1 MALLHQAELRPS
13 KLELITP
20 WLAEQPWAYARSG
33 EWERVAAYRFD
44 DPDGEVGVETL
55 IVTSGAGAELQVP
68 LTYRG
73 APLDGAD
80 EWLIGTMEHSALG
93 TRWVYDAAGD
103 PVYAQTLAFAIA
115 NGEREAEQYVEEN
128 GVRTAVPGTAQV
140 QGSGRGADM
149 PPVASVTSTTEGRT
163 TTIVTDGFTLHVAR
177 VVGEP
182 MPTDAAETLAGS
194 WGEREASVTL
204 AGYRL
209 N

>member
-20 WLAEQPWAYARSG
+20 WLAEQPWAYAAESD
-33 EWERVAAYRFD
+33 WQRVAAYRFD

-55 IVTSGAGAELQVP
+55 IVNSGTGAELQVP

-73 APLDGAD
+73 TPLESAG

-115 NGEREAEQYVEEN
+115 NGEREAEQYLEEN

-140 QGSGRGADM
+140 QGSGHGADM
-149 PPVASVTSTTEGRT
+149 PPVASVTSTTEGST
-163 TTIVTDGFTLHVAR
+163 TTIVTDAFTLYVAR
-177 VVGEP
+177 VVGEQVP
-182 MPTDAAETLAGS
+182 RDAAETLAAT

-204 AGYRL
+204 AGYRV